1 MAKFAGSLAFPA
13 GRGHWFFRLRCHRA
27 DRSFSTRETWRW
39 RSRSRYS
46 LCRSLLDSFRFARW
60 HSGCRKMET
69 TAAGAGGAG
78 KSIFHFPTCGHW
90 LKVSCAADVLVVR
103 ASFARADGV
112 FFALGSGSTSKSHR
126 ATWRHKHQLGGI
138 TRRPN

>member
-1 MAKFAGSLAFPA
+1 
-13 GRGHWFFRLRCHRA
+13 
-27 DRSFSTRETWRW
+27 
-39 RSRSRYS
+39 
-46 LCRSLLDSFRFARW
+46 
-60 HSGCRKMET
+60 MET

-112 FFALGSGSTSKSHR
+112 FFCVGFREHIQIASGNMET
-126 ATWRHKHQLGGI
+126 
-138 TRRPN
+138 